1 MLVRCK
7 GKKDQ
12 IGTATWK
19 GLLRRQKESRELQ
32 AYSSCSEKR
41 SNVLFED
48 ETTISYTQKET
59 LYSQIY
65 EF

>member
-1 MLVRCK
+1 VLVRCR

-32 AYSSCSEKR
+32 AYSSSSEKR
-41 SNVLFED
+41 SNV
-48 ETTISYTQKET
+48 I
-59 LYSQIY
+59 I
-65 EF
+65 